1 MGAASAPASAATSVA
16 ASPQR
21 SLFADMLPPL
31 APATVAAPGAAA
43 PESGAASG
51 VASPTQQSMLGAGGL
66 PPYSGFGGLG
76 GLLHQQQPAAAQA
89 GSAQQQQLPAYLPQ
103 SGAAG
108 QPSMLGSLTPSAL
121 EAALLSKSRQGG
133 GAAPASGGGQ
143 EDTLGLGLL
152 PFAVAEA
159 ALFDDSPAA
168 AHTLPLAVADFVLG
182 GDDFGSG
189 GGSGGAARGL
199 RDSQGSDFSDVL
211 GQMLPGGSPLKP
223 PAPKGGAAASA
234 AGVLN
239 GMALHARQASAGGES
254 GGSLFGGPMDR
265 QQISLAAAAAWGPH
279 SSHSSLDSA
288 AGLAAAGKEGGPAGS
303 SASSTSDVL
312 LRFDQQSTATSG
324 WLRTAGRAP

>member
-1 MGAASAPASAATSVA
+1 MGAASAPASAAASVA

-31 APATVAAPGAAA
+31 AQATVAAPGAGA
-43 PESGAASG
+43 PESGSASG
-51 VASPTQQSMLGAGGL
+51 VASPTQQSVLGASSL

-89 GSAQQQQLPAYLPQ
+89 AGGAQQQQLPAYLPQ

-121 EAALLSKSRQGG
+121 EAALLSKSRSQTGG
-133 GAAPASGGGQ
+133 GTAPTGAAGGNQ

-182 GDDFGSG
+182 GDDFG
-189 GGSGGAARGL
+189 GGSGRAAGGL
-199 RDSQGSDFSDVL
+199 RDSQGSDFSV
-211 GQMLPGGSPLKP
+211 S
-223 PAPKGGAAASA
+223 GA
-234 AGVLN
+234 
-239 GMALHARQASAGGES
+239 
-254 GGSLFGGPMDR
+254 
-265 QQISLAAAAAWGPH
+265 
-279 SSHSSLDSA
+279 
-288 AGLAAAGKEGGPAGS
+288 
-303 SASSTSDVL
+303 
-312 LRFDQQSTATSG
+312 
-324 WLRTAGRAP
+324 